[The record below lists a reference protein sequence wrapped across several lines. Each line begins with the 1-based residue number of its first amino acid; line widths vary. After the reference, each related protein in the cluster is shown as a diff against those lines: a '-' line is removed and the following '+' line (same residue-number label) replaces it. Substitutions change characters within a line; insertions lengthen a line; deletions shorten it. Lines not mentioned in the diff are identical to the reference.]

1 MCAGGRRAACRP
13 VDDPSRGRPA
23 RGPAR
28 SDASR
33 RRRGD
38 NRRGMPRDAARRALV
53 VLIVAATAALV
64 VGVALERDARTH
76 EALWTSGEVAPVRHA
91 AQSGV
96 FGSESGE
103 TGESTESGTVSGAPP
118 RGERVR
124 EESSERLLGVDPES
138 TGVLAIAIALSL
150 ALAAAVWR
158 GAAARLLAV
167 VALVM
172 AAFAALD
179 VREVVHQI
187 DESRTGL
194 TLLALLVAALH
205 LAAAALA
212 ARAAVSARR
221 AAAPPAG

>member
-1 MCAGGRRAACRP
+1 
-13 VDDPSRGRPA
+13 
-23 RGPAR
+23 
-28 SDASR
+28 
-33 RRRGD
+33 
-38 NRRGMPRDAARRALV
+38 MPRDAARRALV

-64 VGVALERDARTH
+64 VGVVLERDARTH
-76 EALWTSGEVAPVRHA
+76 EALRTSGDAAPVRHA
-91 AQSGV
+91 AESGV
-96 FGSESGE
+96 GSEAGE

-138 TGVLAIAIALSL
+138 TGVLALAVAVSL
-150 ALAAAVWR
+150 VLAAAAWR
-158 GAAARLLAV
+158 TGAAPWLLAI
-167 VALVM
+167 VAIAM

-187 DESRTGL
+187 GESRTGL

-212 ARAAVSARR
+212 AGAALGARR
-221 AAAPPAG
+221 AGARPAAAT

>member
-1 MCAGGRRAACRP
+1 M
-13 VDDPSRGRPA
+13 
-23 RGPAR
+23 
-28 SDASR
+28 
-33 RRRGD
+33 
-38 NRRGMPRDAARRALV
+38 
-53 VLIVAATAALV
+53 VAATAVLV

-76 EALWTSGEVAPVRHA
+76 EALRTSGEAAPVRHA

-138 TGVLAIAIALSL
+138 TGVLLLAVAVSL
-150 ALAAAVWR
+150 LLAAAVWR
-158 GAAARLLAV
+158 TGTPGVLAL
-167 VALVM
+167 VAVVM

-187 DESRTGL
+187 GESRTGL
-194 TLLALLVAALH
+194 TLLAALVAALH

-212 ARAAVSARR
+212 ARGALGARR
-221 AAAPPAG
+221 AGARPAAA

>member
-1 MCAGGRRAACRP
+1 
-13 VDDPSRGRPA
+13 
-23 RGPAR
+23 
-28 SDASR
+28 
-33 RRRGD
+33 
-38 NRRGMPRDAARRALV
+38 MPTRRALV
-53 VLIVAATAALV
+53 VLIAAATAALV

-76 EALWTSGEVAPVRHA
+76 EALRTSGEAAPVRHA

-96 FGSESGE
+96 GSEAAE

-158 GAAARLLAV
+158 GAAPRLLAV

-212 ARAAVSARR
+212 ARMALGTGRAGTR
-221 AAAPPAG
+221 AAAAT

>member
-1 MCAGGRRAACRP
+1 
-13 VDDPSRGRPA
+13 
-23 RGPAR
+23 
-28 SDASR
+28 
-33 RRRGD
+33 
-38 NRRGMPRDAARRALV
+38 MPTRRALV
-53 VLIVAATAALV
+53 VLIAAATAALV

-76 EALWTSGEVAPVRHA
+76 EALRTSGE
-91 AQSGV
+91 
-96 FGSESGE
+96 
-103 TGESTESGTVSGAPP
+103 
-118 RGERVR
+118 
-124 EESSERLLGVDPES
+124 
-138 TGVLAIAIALSL
+138 
-150 ALAAAVWR
+150 AAAVWR

-221 AAAPPAG
+221 AAAPRAGAM